1 MLRTIGLFGAT
12 VLAGSLL
19 PAGAAGAAVK
29 PPVVKIVLHGN
40 NATVSGAKGLK
51 AGWVTLRLSATDKDY
66 HDLYLGSARNGDAG
80 PRGKGAM
87 APQGIQKR
95 AGKAPTTGQNQSQAA
110 IYARN
115 AQAAR
120 TSESSALSLGG
131 VRVTRTHSID
141 LTVALPAG
149 TTVIFGQVGPVA
161 QLKLGKG
168 TNKSRPSGSVSSIT
182 EGADNVIH
190 SPTTLPRNG
199 ILRISNTNP
208 GDARVHWIT
217 LNKLAKGATKASA
230 QRWFGPDGGS
240 AASPFDGSPVT
251 GSFNPLSAG
260 HSEYVTYR
268 GLPAGRYA
276 LVDTAVDEDTGHMHA
291 EDGSITVV
299 TVK

>member
-1 MLRTIGLFGAT
+1 MLRTIGLLGAT

-19 PAGAAGAAVK
+19 PVGTADAASK

-40 NATVSGAKGLK
+40 NATVSGAKGLR
-51 AGWVTLRLSATDKDY
+51 AGWVTLRLSATDKGY

-95 AGKAPTTGQNQSQAA
+95 TAPTSGQSQSQAA
-110 IYARN
+110 IYAQS

-131 VRVTRTHSID
+131 VRVIKAHSID

-161 QLKLGKG
+161 ELKLAKG
-168 TNKSRPSGSVSSIT
+168 TTTARPGGSVRGIT

-190 SPTTLPRNG
+190 SPGTLPRNG
-199 ILRISNTNP
+199 ILRIANTNP

-240 AASPFDGSPVT
+240 AANPFDGSPVT

-260 HSEYVTYR
+260 HSEYVAYR

-276 LVDTAVDEDTGHMHA
+276 LVDTAVNEDTGHTHA